1 MANSQNKPVQL
12 EPSDSL
18 LTAEEKLWRSVMA
31 TAIYDALHKPNRV
44 LKVKHKVFT
53 EESDTKSAR
62 NWFKHKEG
70 TVEKVCEALNLDKD
84 RVHKIMT
91 SKIKQ
96 IFGTRRNSRSTYG

>member
-1 MANSQNKPVQL
+1 MANSQSKPIQL
-12 EPSDSL
+12 ESGDSL

-31 TAIYDALHKPNRV
+31 TAIYDALHKPNSV

-70 TVEKVCEALNLDKD
+70 TFETVCEALNLDSD
-84 RVHKIMT
+84 RVHKTMT
-91 SKIKQ
+91 RKINQVLFQERLEK
-96 IFGTRRNSRSTYG
+96 I

>member
-1 MANSQNKPVQL
+1 MATQKGKPIQL
-12 EPSDSL
+12 ESGDSL

-53 EESDTKSAR
+53 EVSDTKSAR

-70 TVEKVCEALNLDKD
+70 TFETVCEALNLDSD
-84 RVHKIMT
+84 RVHKTMT
-91 SKIKQ
+91 RKINQVLFQERLEK
-96 IFGTRRNSRSTYG
+96 I

>member
-1 MANSQNKPVQL
+1 MADSQNKPVQL

-53 EESDTKSAR
+53 EASDTKSAR

-70 TVEKVCEALNLDKD
+70 TFETVCEALNLDPD
-84 RVHKIMT
+84 RVHKTMT
-91 SKIKQ
+91 RKINQ
-96 IFGTRRNSRSTYG
+96 ILFQERIEKI

>member
-1 MANSQNKPVQL
+1 MANSQSKPIQL
-12 EPSDSL
+12 EPGDSL

-31 TAIYDALHKPNRV
+31 TAIFDALHKPNRV

-70 TVEKVCEALNLDKD
+70 TFETVCEALNLDSD

-91 SKIKQ
+91 RKINQ
-96 IFGTRRNSRSTYG
+96 ILFQERLNKI

>member
-1 MANSQNKPVQL
+1 MANSQSKSIQL
-12 EPSDSL
+12 ESGDSL

-31 TAIYDALHKPNRV
+31 TAIFDALHKPNRV

-53 EESDTKSAR
+53 EVSDTKSAR

-70 TVEKVCEALNLDKD
+70 TFETVCEALNLDSD

-91 SKIKQ
+91 RKINQVLFQERLSQ
-96 IFGTRRNSRSTYG
+96 I

>member
-1 MANSQNKPVQL
+1 MANSQSKPIQL
-12 EPSDSL
+12 ESGDSL

-53 EESDTKSAR
+53 EENDTKSAR

-70 TVEKVCEALNLDKD
+70 TFETVCEALNLDPD
-84 RVHKIMT
+84 RVHKTMT
-91 SKIKQ
+91 RKINQ
-96 IFGTRRNSRSTYG
+96 ILFQERIEKI

>member
-1 MANSQNKPVQL
+1 MANSQSKPIQL
-12 EPSDSL
+12 ESGDSL

-31 TAIYDALHKPNRV
+31 TAIFDALHKPNRV

-53 EESDTKSAR
+53 EVSDTKSAR

-70 TVEKVCEALNLDKD
+70 TFETVCEALNLDSD

-91 SKIKQ
+91 RKINQ
-96 IFGTRRNSRSTYG
+96 VLFQERLARI

>member
-1 MANSQNKPVQL
+1 MANSQSKPIQL
-12 EPSDSL
+12 ESGDSL

-70 TVEKVCEALNLDKD
+70 TFETVCEALNLDPD
-84 RVHKIMT
+84 RVHKTMT
-91 SKIKQ
+91 RKINQ
-96 IFGTRRNSRSTYG
+96 ILFQERLEKI

>member
-1 MANSQNKPVQL
+1 MANSQSKPIQL
-12 EPSDSL
+12 ESGDSL

-31 TAIYDALHKPNRV
+31 TAIFDALHKPNRV

-53 EESDTKSAR
+53 EVSDTKSAR

-70 TVEKVCEALNLDKD
+70 TFETVCEALNLDSD

-91 SKIKQ
+91 RKINQVLFQERLSQ
-96 IFGTRRNSRSTYG
+96 I

>member
-1 MANSQNKPVQL
+1 MANSQSKPIQL
-12 EPSDSL
+12 ESGDSL
-18 LTAEEKLWRSVMA
+18 LIAEEKLWRSVMA

-70 TVEKVCEALNLDKD
+70 TFETVCEALNLDPD
-84 RVHKIMT
+84 RVHKTMT
-91 SKIKQ
+91 RKINQ
-96 IFGTRRNSRSTYG
+96 ILFQERLEKI

>member
-1 MANSQNKPVQL
+1 MATQKGKPVQL

-53 EESDTKSAR
+53 EASDTKSAR

-70 TVEKVCEALNLDKD
+70 TFETVCEALNLDPD
-84 RVHKIMT
+84 RVHKTMT
-91 SKIKQ
+91 RKINQ
-96 IFGTRRNSRSTYG
+96 ILFQERIEKI

>member
-1 MANSQNKPVQL
+1 MANSKSKAIQL
-12 EPSDSL
+12 ETNNNC
-18 LTAEEKLWRSVMA
+18 LTAEEKLWKSVMA

-70 TVEKVCEALNLDKD
+70 TFETVCEALNLDSD

-91 SKIKQ
+91 RKINQ
-96 IFGTRRNSRSTYG
+96 ILFQERLNKI

>member
-1 MANSQNKPVQL
+1 MANSQSKPIQL
-12 EPSDSL
+12 ESGDSL

-31 TAIYDALHKPNRV
+31 TAIFDALHKPNRV

-53 EESDTKSAR
+53 EENDTKSAR

-70 TVEKVCEALNLDKD
+70 TFETVCEALNLDSD

-91 SKIKQ
+91 RKINQVLFQERLSQ
-96 IFGTRRNSRSTYG
+96 I

>member
-12 EPSDSL
+12 EPRDSL

-70 TVEKVCEALNLDKD
+70 TFETVCEALNLDPD
-84 RVHKIMT
+84 RVHKTMT
-91 SKIKQ
+91 RKINQ
-96 IFGTRRNSRSTYG
+96 ILFQERLEKI